1 MKYAVYGLGN
11 ALVDQ
16 EFEVTDEFL
25 AENNIEKGL
34 MTLIDEN
41 RQHELV
47 ANLQNSFGL
56 KKRTGGGSG
65 ANSIVAVSQFGGKT
79 FYACK
84 VAQDEAG
91 QFYASD
97 LAKAGVKTR
106 VSELNAQGVTGKC
119 LVMVTEDAERT
130 MNTFL
135 GITSD
140 LSERDLFLEELKAAE
155 YLYIEGYLVTSDVSR
170 NAVMK
175 AREVAREN
183 NIKIAMTFSD
193 PAMAKYFRP
202 GLQEMIGD
210 GLDLLFCNEEEA
222 MSYTKTDDLITAVQ
236 SLHPLVKK
244 IVVTRGPKG
253 ALVVNGDHHLDIAAV
268 PAKAIDTNGAGDIFA
283 GAFLY
288 GITHGLDD
296 AQSGHL
302 ASLSAS
308 KMVSIYGARLTSE
321 DHKEIL
327 KKVVR

>member
-25 AENNIEKGL
+25 AKNDIEKGL
-34 MTLIDEN
+34 MTLIDEA

-47 ANLQNSFGL
+47 ANLQHSFGL

-65 ANSIVAVSQFGGKT
+65 ANSIVAISQFGGKT

-91 QFYASD
+91 EFYASD

-106 VSELNAQGVTGKC
+106 VNELNAQGVTGKC
-119 LVMVTEDAERT
+119 LVMVTDDAERT

-140 LSERDLFLEELKAAE
+140 LSEHDLFLDELKSAE

-175 AREVAREN
+175 ARQVARDN

-193 PAMAKYFRP
+193 PSMAKYFQA

-210 GLDLLFCNEEEA
+210 GLDLLFCNEEELLTF
-222 MSYTKTDDLITAVQ
+222 TKAPDLITAVQ
-236 SLHPLVKK
+236 NLHPLVKK
-244 IVVTRGPKG
+244 MVITRGEKG
-253 ALVVNGDHHLDIAAV
+253 AVVVNGDHHLEIAAV

-288 GITHGLDD
+288 GITHGLSDEQ
-296 AQSGHL
+296 AGRL

-308 KMVSIYGARLTSE
+308 KMVSIYGARLSTAE
-321 DHKEIL
+321 HQEIL
-327 KKVVR
+327 KRVV